1 VIMTLS
7 NASNRWVLL
16 VTLLVYLGVSKEMIR
31 GRSDV
36 SLVSELPTQESIK
49 LPQGASTDTISALIG
64 RSGAGNRALVS

>member
-16 VTLLVYLGVSKEMIR
+16 VTLLVYLDESKGRIR
-31 GRSDV
+31 GCSDV

-49 LPQGASTDTISALIG
+49 LPQGASTDMISALIDQT
-64 RSGAGNRALVS
+64 GAGNRALVR